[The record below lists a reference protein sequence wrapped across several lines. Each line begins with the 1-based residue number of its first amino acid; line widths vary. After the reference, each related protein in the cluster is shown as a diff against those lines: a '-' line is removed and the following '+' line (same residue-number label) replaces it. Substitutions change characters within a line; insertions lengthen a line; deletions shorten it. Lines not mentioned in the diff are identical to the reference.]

1 MFWFVTYSVTL
12 VANWVFDWWS
22 ESLLRELSMK
32 QEKFWLS
39 LVETAFQFKYK
50 ILLIKSLICLR
61 LNRLATWSAVL
72 ICHQRDLFTQI
83 NPFTAGMKTQK
94 FLWILKDQN
103 LRLQFGDTC
112 LLVGP
117 LLEPLDVVYLLFVIH
132 LDWNLCRVE
141 ETTTFIVGYTLGPVS
156 LWIATAISF
165 DRLFALKLAM
175 RLTEVVTIKK
185 TYAVILTFW
194 VMAMVLS
201 SSYVAESLVSHSHLT
216 VASCLAIAIP
226 SCAVIFRWLRRQQ
239 TRPSRHSVRLLNE
252 QQSPHHSQS
261 KVVTVCRNFFGLW
274 LLKHWKIRIAYR
286 QWRSHKGMCACIHR
300 REPEWTQIQTW
311 ETTHGENG
319 LSLKQDGV
327 LYSCFWQALAKSVLH
342 ITWCS

>member
-156 LWIATAISF
+156 LWIATA
-165 DRLFALKLAM
+165 KLWPSL
-175 RLTEVVTIKK
+175 RFK
-185 TYAVILTFW
+185 TGHAAHEGCDYQENVCSYNNILGDVHGTFVI
-194 VMAMVLS
+194 
-201 SSYVAESLVSHSHLT
+201 
-216 VASCLAIAIP
+216 
-226 SCAVIFRWLRRQQ
+226 
-239 TRPSRHSVRLLNE
+239 
-252 QQSPHHSQS
+252 
-261 KVVTVCRNFFGLW
+261 VC
-274 LLKHWKIRIAYR
+274 
-286 QWRSHKGMCACIHR
+286 R
-300 REPEWTQIQTW
+300 REPCIAQPSHCSIMFGDCHSVVRGDFPMAASAANSPFAPLGQIVEWTAKPSPFSIQGR
-311 ETTHGENG
+311 HG
-319 LSLKQDGV
+319 L
-327 LYSCFWQALAKSVLH
+327 
-342 ITWCS
+342 